1 MDRLK
6 RKLKKRMFLFYNRTK
21 QVVFIDETTDV
32 VHIISRNVMITLPI
46 SVFNKYVLCFIGLPG
61 HNDEI

>member
-1 MDRLK
+1 LI
-6 RKLKKRMFLFYNRTK
+6 N
-21 QVVFIDETTDV
+21 ETTDV

-46 SVFNKYVLCFIGLPG
+46 SVFNKDVLCFIGLPG